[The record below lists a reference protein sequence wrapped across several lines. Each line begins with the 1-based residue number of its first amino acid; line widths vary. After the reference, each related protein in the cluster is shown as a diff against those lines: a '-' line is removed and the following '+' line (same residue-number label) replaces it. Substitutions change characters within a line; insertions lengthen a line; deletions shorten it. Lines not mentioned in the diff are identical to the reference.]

1 MHTAMKVAQ
10 LTDYELLKKEFA
22 ACSKLMRIAIQT
34 NEASVCLFHRI
45 SLWIGKDEDKVVP
58 VLN

>member
-1 MHTAMKVAQ
+1 MKVAQ